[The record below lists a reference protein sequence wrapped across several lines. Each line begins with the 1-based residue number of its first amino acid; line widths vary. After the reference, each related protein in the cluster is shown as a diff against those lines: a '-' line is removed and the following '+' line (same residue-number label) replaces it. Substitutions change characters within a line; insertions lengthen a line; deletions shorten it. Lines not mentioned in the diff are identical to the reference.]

1 MLRRKR
7 ADDDV
12 VEQGQARESSHD
24 LEGAP
29 DSRPADCERR
39 LADELAAVELDA
51 AGTGDDEAVE
61 RVEERRLAG
70 AVGSDDAEDLA
81 LADLER
87 NLLQRAEPSETHRHV
102 VHGEQG
108 FRIHRPLPVEGKVR
122 GVTEITDVFDKG
134 KDKGALVLTRQNVE
148 NCATGVPRKVN
159 ACPAPGS
166 TPATTSARTRP

>member
-1 MLRRKR
+1 PGGERARDLHQAQLHGGERRGEPRFAAGEAHPRDRLPRTRVGGGVSVLRRKR

-12 VEQGQARESSHD
+12 VEQGKARESPHD

-29 DSRPADCERR
+29 DSCSADCERR

-87 NLLQRAEPSETHRHV
+87 NLLQRAE
-102 VHGEQG
+102 
-108 FRIHRPLPVEGKVR
+108 
-122 GVTEITDVFDKG
+122 
-134 KDKGALVLTRQNVE
+134 
-148 NCATGVPRKVN
+148 
-159 ACPAPGS
+159 
-166 TPATTSARTRP
+166 